1 MAEATLSSP
10 FTLDPRQ
17 ATKLRVREF
26 TAEKEGGFVRAVIDY
41 VDADGNVVH
50 TDRYRLTGAQ
60 VVTWIAN
67 QEATILTRYLAATS
81 MVGTVA

>member
-1 MAEATLSSP
+1 MAEATLTAP

-26 TAEKEGGFVRAVIDY
+26 TAEKDGGFVRAIIDY

-50 TDRYRLTGAQ
+50 TDRFRLTGPQ

-67 QEATILTRYLAATS
+67 QEATILNRYMTQNSLT
-81 MVGTVA
+81 GTVT